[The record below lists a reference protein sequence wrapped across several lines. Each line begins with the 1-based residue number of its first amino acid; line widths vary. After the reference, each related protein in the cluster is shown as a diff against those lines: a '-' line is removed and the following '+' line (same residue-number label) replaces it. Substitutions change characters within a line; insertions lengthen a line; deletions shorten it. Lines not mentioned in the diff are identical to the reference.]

1 MLVRALG
8 YTALAGLDQGLECP
22 FNDVTTNQGY
32 LTMAYYL
39 GISRGAGDGSFAPDR
54 TATREQA
61 VVMLMRVYDRW
72 NAGAPER
79 IGITTFSGEVQDFR
93 GCTAVAVNG
102 PRLTAVGGLSSL
114 PPAETARTV
123 RSEVRASGARVL
135 LGIGGGQ
142 TGLQAKPEVLAQA
155 IAAEAAEYDGVL
167 LDVSKLPEN
176 KQKAHTALVKA
187 LRRELGDKLLYVA
200 AEAPE
205 SSGTRYG
212 YDYAA
217 LTALA
222 DRLILRTGRYETET
236 GGFPTM
242 PQEPLEEVYYALA
255 ALSGTADL
263 SRCSLWLTTTGLGRE
278 RLRGA
283 VSYFPADR
291 LGPLLADPLTQQYY
305 SVRYADAYLHRD
317 DGNTQTVVWYHDS
330 RAAEARACLGAFFGV
345 QSVCFSEVGE
355 ASGELLEGL

>member
-1 MLVRALG
+1 MPSGKAKEARAFGSPSRYIQGPGEINNLPKFAANYG
-8 YTALAGLDQGLECP
+8 NTALVIIDAFFFEEYQKKIPQMFADCG
-22 FNDVTTNQGY
+22 
-32 LTMAYYL
+32 MKAY
-39 GISRGAGDGSFAPDR
+39 
-54 TATREQA
+54 A
-61 VVMLMRVYDRW
+61 V
-72 NAGAPER
+72 E
-79 IGITTFSGEVQDFR
+79 FSGKSSDQ
-93 GCTAVAVNG
+93 ALQ
-102 PRLTAVGGLSSL
+102 RLVEYTKTL
-114 PPAETARTV
+114 PEIPDTFI
-123 RSEVRASGARVL
+123 
-135 LGIGGGQ
+135 GIGGGQ